1 MELPYEG
8 INTNNKYKYK
18 ETQILNKETHK
29 EKVPRASCIGHP
41 HTALSCQ
48 GLSEATLL
56 TRLLLRDSFIKG
68 IHAEH
73 LQAPGWARGFT
84 DRNETRS
91 CLW

>member
-18 ETQILNKETHK
+18 QTQTLNKEMHK
-29 EKVPRASCIGHP
+29 EKVPWAFCIGDP
-41 HTALSCQ
+41 HTALSCR
-48 GLSEATLL
+48 GLSEATLP

-68 IHAEH
+68 INAEH
-73 LQAPGWARGFT
+73 LQASGWARDFT
-84 DRNETRS
+84 DMNETRS